1 MHLEV
6 SLKKSDKK
14 SLAWASLYSL
24 GDRAKD
30 LQHCPAAVGNQVF
43 SDGFC
48 EFFGLVDHLV

>member
-1 MHLEV
+1 MQLEL